1 MERGSSSEGY
11 ERIPPARR
19 AAILCATTW
28 LSGIGDTGKVS
39 KAHSI
44 FFYAVFGLVIAL
56 AAWLIVKAI
65 VTGLGG
71 DDHRRAVSLN
81 HIFF

>member
-1 MERGSSSEGY
+1 MITQAPHAAGSCSPEAEMERGSSSEGY

-19 AAILCATTW
+19 AAIL
-28 LSGIGDTGKVS
+28 S

-71 DDHRRAVSLN
+71 
-81 HIFF
+81 